1 VTIVITQL
9 LANSAL
15 LRLQRRD
22 AMCLRDA
29 LLRCA
34 DAFRSPPLSV
44 WMFYAKGV
52 NCCAEVRM
60 LLDMENG
67 DCPPVGDCRGVAAEG
82 NCGDLAITFADT
94 PVLPYFPDGLA
105 EYTCHA
111 FPDDERPVDS
121 LVVALIAFA
130 LALPVT
136 LFCKT
141 MFEVA
146 NDNEAP
152 EVRAL
157 SSRVRCARAGPD
169 AERAR
174 TRRAG

>member
-1 VTIVITQL
+1 
-9 LANSAL
+9 
-15 LRLQRRD
+15 
-22 AMCLRDA
+22 
-29 LLRCA
+29 
-34 DAFRSPPLSV
+34 
-44 WMFYAKGV
+44 MFYAKGV

-67 DCPPVGDCRGVAAEG
+67 DCPPVGECRGVAAEG

-121 LVVALIAFA
+121 LIVALIAFA

-152 EVRAL
+152 EVRASVASVRFAQRPDL
-157 SSRVRCARAGPD
+157 MRVRRRTTELAELVGPGSALFRAG
-169 AERAR
+169 RASPLALH
-174 TRRAG
+174 AGPAA